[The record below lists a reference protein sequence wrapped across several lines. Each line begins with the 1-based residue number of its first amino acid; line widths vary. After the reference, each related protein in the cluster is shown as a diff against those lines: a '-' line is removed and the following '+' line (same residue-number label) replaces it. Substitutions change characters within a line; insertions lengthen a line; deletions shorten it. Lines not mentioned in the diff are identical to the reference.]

1 MQTDCKQRSVEIQN
15 PSVANPNELPN
26 KGNPDYQDN
35 AKPNNQAKNFSGG
48 ESTDDS
54 TGQAVPACSS
64 PSVFFNPDMRN
75 FLEKEYDVSAV
86 KVTRRKSHPSRKKGK
101 QRHHSSSKTK
111 PEVARDAVD
120 NAKDGVEN
128 AKRDGVDNA
137 KQDGMDNAK
146 HDDVDNAKRED
157 KKNDGVDDAKH
168 DDKKHRLG
176 ARGAVKMP
184 KAMVKKAMGTMK
196 NAAKEIE
203 IHKPSLAGI
212 GAKLK
217 LMEKPKEESSIKTAL
232 DISTITD
239 KEANKYSFLR
249 KEKKRDVSEY
259 ETNFEEAPDCDFDL
273 FTGIEESSSQSH
285 VDLAKLEAFFS
296 TDIKKNEAEHHKPHS
311 TSPSKSHSPSKGSS
325 KPGLWFRKKASL
337 RHFKSRKFSREKNF
351 PFRKS
356 GEIVKDNEKE
366 KGKQREKE
374 KDKEKAKQGSS
385 ENKLVGFLRHARTKR
400 RRVKSLECL
409 VGHQANKSTYV
420 MNHGM

>member
-1 MQTDCKQRSVEIQN
+1 MVDEAVIFFVNVVHDGIITKAGKRG
-15 PSVANPNELPN
+15 VANPNELPN

-184 KAMVKKAMGTMK
+184 KAMVKKAMG
-196 NAAKEIE
+196 
-203 IHKPSLAGI
+203 
-212 GAKLK
+212 
-217 LMEKPKEESSIKTAL
+217 
-232 DISTITD
+232 
-239 KEANKYSFLR
+239 
-249 KEKKRDVSEY
+249 
-259 ETNFEEAPDCDFDL
+259 
-273 FTGIEESSSQSH
+273 
-285 VDLAKLEAFFS
+285 
-296 TDIKKNEAEHHKPHS
+296 
-311 TSPSKSHSPSKGSS
+311 SS

-374 KDKEKAKQGSS
+374 KDKEKAKQAFLWAQY
-385 ENKLVGFLRHARTKR
+385 ELVGVERKETVTDR
-400 RRVKSLECL
+400 RSETVVQSPD
-409 VGHQANKSTYV
+409 
-420 MNHGM
+420 